1 MIMASHSRSY
11 EPKYDVPL
19 PTHRCHSPAT
29 RFKVIEWLAGCLKMM
44 GKGWTGNIHVYH
56 IISWNPFWILLLLI
70 YCRVFIVTA
79 HWTIPIPAAAL
90 QLSQVRLD
98 TLLLY
103 SNKSSRECVDEN
115 RNITVH
121 CARNCYNSTKA
132 NCVAICAYC
141 SWV

>member
-1 MIMASHSRSY
+1 M
-11 EPKYDVPL
+11 PKYDVPL